1 MLARHTN
8 ENKQFWPKYKVMTI
22 TKMWKYSILLKNLQI
37 RVFSLIY
44 RYKRKQL
51 KEYIPSPCAH
61 ALLRP
66 ILKNIRVGVPLWL
79 QMLQA
84 TGALKYN
91 KNNISGH

>member
-1 MLARHTN
+1 MQK
-8 ENKQFWPKYKVMTI
+8 ETI
-22 TKMWKYSILLKNLQI
+22 K
-37 RVFSLIY
+37 RVY
-44 RYKRKQL
+44 T
-51 KEYIPSPCAH
+51 SPCAH

-66 ILKNIRVGVPLWL
+66 ILKNIMVGVPLWL